1 MISPMRKLSGVCR
14 QSGSRPV
21 QRLGAARDGVLDA
34 HRQPVRRRGLSRIA
48 ATSAIRLAAI

>member
-21 QRLGAARDGVLDA
+21 QRLGGAESVSVLI
-34 HRQPVRRRGLSRIA
+34 VSR
-48 ATSAIRLAAI
+48 SAGAD